1 MILFF
6 YQMIE
11 KEKTMK
17 NETIITDPDY
27 FSYNEK
33 AEEIGK
39 RLRGSFLWMLIGIM
53 FSGISGYALYY
64 LVEAGN
70 PYALELMKF
79 LLVPLILQLVIGLLF
94 SALMYALPAFIL
106 KIFFILYATLSGTTF
121 ALILLK
127 YTPGSILTAFIS
139 TSIIFVVMALYGNI
153 TKRDMTKAGGI
164 LITGLLTAIVVGF
177 INIWFHNSLVN
188 TVISIACV
196 IIFSG
201 FIAYDTQK
209 IKKEIMVELETGNK
223 GCFRKIEIIG
233 AFSLYLDFANLFLN
247 LLELTGKS
255 KD

>member
-1 MILFF
+1 
-6 YQMIE
+6 MIE

-64 LVEAGN
+64 LIEAEN
-70 PYALELMKF
+70 PYVVELMKYF
-79 LLVPLILQLVIGLLF
+79 FIPLIFQLVIGLLF
-94 SALMYALPAFIL
+94 SVLMYALPAFIL

-223 GCFRKIEIIG
+223 GCFRRIEIIG
-233 AFSLYLDFANLFLN
+233 AFSLYLDFVNLFLN
-247 LLELTGKS
+247 ILELTGKS

>member
-1 MILFF
+1 
-6 YQMIE
+6 MIE

-64 LVEAGN
+64 LIEAEN
-70 PYALELMKF
+70 PYVVELMKYF
-79 LLVPLILQLVIGLLF
+79 FIPLIFQLVIGLLF
-94 SALMYALPAFIL
+94 SVLMYALPAFIL

-139 TSIIFVVMALYGNI
+139 TAVIFFAMALYGNI
-153 TKRDMTKAGGI
+153 TKRDITKAGGI

-188 TVISIACV
+188 TVISVACV

-201 FIAYDTQK
+201 FIVYDTQK
-209 IKKEIMVELETGNK
+209 IKKEIMIELETGNR
-223 GCFRKIEIIG
+223 GCFRRIEIIG
-233 AFSLYLDFANLFLN
+233 AFSLYLDFVNLFLN
-247 LLELTGKS
+247 ILELTGKS

>member
-64 LVEAGN
+64 LIEAEN
-70 PYALELMKF
+70 PYVVELMKYF
-79 LLVPLILQLVIGLLF
+79 FIPLIFQLVIGLLF
-94 SALMYALPAFIL
+94 SVLMYALPAFIL

-139 TSIIFVVMALYGNI
+139 TAVIFFAMALYGNI

-188 TVISIACV
+188 TVISVACV

-201 FIAYDTQK
+201 FIVYDTQK
-209 IKKEIMVELETGNK
+209 IKKEIMIELETGNR
-223 GCFRKIEIIG
+223 GCFRRIEIIG
-233 AFSLYLDFANLFLN
+233 AFSLYLDFVNLFLN
-247 LLELTGKS
+247 ILELTGKS

>member
-1 MILFF
+1 
-6 YQMIE
+6 MIE
-11 KEKTMK
+11 KEKKMK
-17 NETIITDPDY
+17 NEVIINDSEY
-27 FSYNEK
+27 LSYAEK
-33 AEEIGK
+33 EAEIGK

-53 FSGISGYALYY
+53 FSGISGYAIYNLIEAKNLY
-64 LVEAGN
+64 A
-70 PYALELMKF
+70 AELMKYF
-79 LLVPLILQLVIGLLF
+79 FIPLIFQLVIGLLF
-94 SALMYALPAFIL
+94 SVLMYVLPAFIL

-139 TSIIFVVMALYGNI
+139 TTIIFVVMAIYGYT

-164 LITGLLTAIVVGF
+164 LITGLLTTIVVGF

-188 TVISIACV
+188 TVISVACV

-209 IKKEIMVELETGNK
+209 IKKEIMVELEIGNK

-233 AFSLYLDFANLFLN
+233 AFSLYLDFVNLFLN
-247 LLELTGKS
+247 ILELTRKS

>member
-1 MILFF
+1 
-6 YQMIE
+6 MIE
-11 KEKTMK
+11 KEKTMNNK
-17 NETIITDPDY
+17 IIITDPDY

-53 FSGISGYALYY
+53 FSGISGYAIYNLIEAKNLY
-64 LVEAGN
+64 A
-70 PYALELMKF
+70 AELMKYF
-79 LLVPLILQLVIGLLF
+79 FIPLIFQLVLGLLF
-94 SALMYALPAFIL
+94 SVTMYVLPAIIL
-106 KIFFILYATLSGTTF
+106 KIIFILYATLSGTTF
-121 ALILLK
+121 ALILMK

-139 TSIIFVVMALYGNI
+139 SAVIFVAMALYGNI

-164 LITGLLTAIVVGF
+164 LITGLLTAIVAGF

-188 TVISIACV
+188 TVISVACV

-223 GCFRKIEIIG
+223 GCFRRIEIIG
-233 AFSLYLDFANLFLN
+233 AFSLYLDFVNLFLN

>member
-1 MILFF
+1 
-6 YQMIE
+6 
-11 KEKTMK
+11 MK

-27 FSYNEK
+27 FLYNEK

-70 PYALELMKF
+70 TFAVELMKF

-94 SALMYALPAFIL
+94 SVLMYALPAFIL

-139 TSIIFVVMALYGNI
+139 TSVIFIVMAIYGYT
-153 TKRDMTKAGGI
+153 TKRDMTKMGGI
-164 LITGLLTAIVVGF
+164 LLTGLITAFITGLV
-177 INIWFHNSLVN
+177 NIWLHNGILN
-188 TVISIACV
+188 TVISVACI

-209 IKKEIMVELETGNK
+209 IKKEIMVELEIGNR
-223 GCFRKIEIIG
+223 GCFRRIEIIG
-233 AFSLYLDFANLFLN
+233 AFSLYLDFVNLFLN

>member
-1 MILFF
+1 MILFS
-6 YQMIE
+6 YQIIE

-53 FSGISGYALYY
+53 FSGISGFVLYR
-64 LVEAGN
+64 LLEIKN
-70 PYALELMKF
+70 PFAVELMKYF
-79 LLVPLILQLVIGLLF
+79 FIPLIFQLVIGLLF
-94 SALMYALPAFIL
+94 SVLMYALPAFIL

-121 ALILLK
+121 ALILMK

-139 TSIIFVVMALYGNI
+139 SAVIFVAMALYGNI

-164 LITGLLTAIVVGF
+164 LITGLLTTIIVGF
-177 INIWFHNSLVN
+177 INIWFHNSLIN
-188 TVISIACV
+188 TVISVACV

-209 IKKEIMVELETGNK
+209 IKKEIMVELEIGNK
-223 GCFRKIEIIG
+223 ECFRRIEIIG
-233 AFSLYLDFANLFLN
+233 AFSLYLDFVNLFLN
-247 LLELTGKS
+247 ILELTGKS

>member
-64 LVEAGN
+64 LIEAEN
-70 PYALELMKF
+70 PYVVELMKYF
-79 LLVPLILQLVIGLLF
+79 FIPLIFQLVIGLLF
-94 SALMYALPAFIL
+94 SVLMYALPAFIL

-223 GCFRKIEIIG
+223 GCFRRIEIIG
-233 AFSLYLDFANLFLN
+233 AFSLYLDFVNLFLN
-247 LLELTGKS
+247 ILELTGKS

>member
-1 MILFF
+1 M
-6 YQMIE
+6 Q
-11 KEKTMK
+11 
-17 NETIITDPDY
+17 
-27 FSYNEK
+27 
-33 AEEIGK
+33 
-39 RLRGSFLWMLIGIM
+39 
-53 FSGISGYALYY
+53 
-64 LVEAGN
+64 
-70 PYALELMKF
+70 LELMKYF
-79 LLVPLILQLVIGLLF
+79 FIPLIFQLVIGLLF
-94 SALMYALPAFIL
+94 SVLMYALPAFIL

-139 TSIIFVVMALYGNI
+139 TAVIFFAMALYGNI

-188 TVISIACV
+188 TVISVACV

-209 IKKEIMVELETGNK
+209 IKKEIMIELETGNR
-223 GCFRKIEIIG
+223 GCFRRIEIIG
-233 AFSLYLDFANLFLN
+233 AFSLYLDFVNLFLN

>member
-1 MILFF
+1 MILFS
-6 YQMIE
+6 YQIIE

-17 NETIITDPDY
+17 NEIIITDPDY

-64 LVEAGN
+64 LVKTKN
-70 PYALELMKF
+70 PYTVELMKF
-79 LLVPLILQLVIGLLF
+79 FFVPLIFQLVLGLLF
-94 SALMYALPAFIL
+94 SVTMYVLPAIIL
-106 KIFFILYATLSGTTF
+106 KIIFIMYATLSGTTF
-121 ALILLK
+121 ALILIK
-127 YTPGSILTAFIS
+127 YTPTSILTAFIS
-139 TSIIFVVMALYGNI
+139 SAAIFATMALYGNI

-164 LITGLLTAIVVGF
+164 LITGLLTTIAAGF
-177 INIWFHNSLVN
+177 VNIWFHNSLIN
-188 TVISIACV
+188 TVVSVACV

-209 IKKEIMVELETGNK
+209 IKKEIMVELETGNR
-223 GCFRKIEIIG
+223 GCFRRIEIIG
-233 AFSLYLDFANLFLN
+233 AFSLYLDFVNLFLN

>member
-1 MILFF
+1 MILFS
-6 YQMIE
+6 YQIIE

-17 NETIITDPDY
+17 NETIITNPDY

-64 LVEAGN
+64 LVEAEN

-94 SALMYALPAFIL
+94 SMLMYVLPAFIL

-139 TSIIFVVMALYGNI
+139 SAVISVAMALYGNI

-177 INIWFHNSLVN
+177 INIWFHNGLVN
-188 TVISIACV
+188 TVISVACV

-209 IKKEIMVELETGNK
+209 IKKEIIVELEIGNK

-233 AFSLYLDFANLFLN
+233 AFSLYLDFVNLFLN
-247 LLELTGKS
+247 ILELTGKS

>member
-17 NETIITDPDY
+17 NETIITNPDY

-64 LVEAGN
+64 LIEAEN
-70 PYALELMKF
+70 PYVVELMKYF
-79 LLVPLILQLVIGLLF
+79 FIPLIFQLVIGLLF
-94 SALMYALPAFIL
+94 SVLMYALPAFIL

-223 GCFRKIEIIG
+223 GCFRRIEIIG
-233 AFSLYLDFANLFLN
+233 AFSLYLDFVNLFLN
-247 LLELTGKS
+247 ILELTGKS

>member
-1 MILFF
+1 
-6 YQMIE
+6 MIE

-64 LVEAGN
+64 LVEAEN

-94 SALMYALPAFIL
+94 SMLMYVLPAFIL

-127 YTPGSILTAFIS
+127 YTPDSILTAFIS
-139 TSIIFVVMALYGNI
+139 TSVIFIVMALYGNI

-164 LITGLLTAIVVGF
+164 LITGLLTAIAVSF

-188 TVISIACV
+188 TVISVACV

-209 IKKEIMVELETGNK
+209 IKKEIIVELEIGNK
-223 GCFRKIEIIG
+223 GCFRRIEIIG
-233 AFSLYLDFANLFLN
+233 AFSLYLDFINLFINILN
-247 LLELTGKS
+247 LTGKS

>member
-1 MILFF
+1 
-6 YQMIE
+6 MIE
-11 KEKTMK
+11 KEKIMK

-64 LVEAGN
+64 LIEAEN
-70 PYALELMKF
+70 PYVVELMKYF
-79 LLVPLILQLVIGLLF
+79 FIPLIFQLVIGLLF
-94 SALMYALPAFIL
+94 SVLMYALPAFIL

-139 TSIIFVVMALYGNI
+139 TAVIFFAMALYGNI

-164 LITGLLTAIVVGF
+164 LIMGLLTTIVVGF

-188 TVISIACV
+188 TVISVACV

-209 IKKEIMVELETGNK
+209 IKKEIMVELEIGNR
-223 GCFRKIEIIG
+223 GCFRRIEIIG
-233 AFSLYLDFANLFLN
+233 AFSLYLDFVNLFLN
-247 LLELTGKS
+247 ILELTGKS

>member
-64 LVEAGN
+64 LIEAEN
-70 PYALELMKF
+70 PYVVELMKYF
-79 LLVPLILQLVIGLLF
+79 FIPLIFQLVIGLLF
-94 SALMYALPAFIL
+94 SVLMYALPAFIL

-209 IKKEIMVELETGNK
+209 IKKEIMVELEIGNR
-223 GCFRKIEIIG
+223 GCFRRIEIIG
-233 AFSLYLDFANLFLN
+233 AFSLYLDFVNLFLN
-247 LLELTGKS
+247 ILELTGKS

>member
-1 MILFF
+1 MILFS
-6 YQMIE
+6 YQIIE

-17 NETIITDPDY
+17 NEIIITDPDY

-53 FSGISGYALYY
+53 FSGISGFGLYH
-64 LVEAGN
+64 LLEIKN
-70 PYALELMKF
+70 PFAVELMKF
-79 LLVPLILQLVIGLLF
+79 LLVSLILQLLIGLLF
-94 SALMYALPAFIL
+94 SMLMYVLPAFIL

-121 ALILLK
+121 ALILMK

-139 TSIIFVVMALYGNI
+139 TTIIFVVMAIYGYT

-164 LITGLLTAIVVGF
+164 LITGLLTAIAVSF
-177 INIWFHNSLVN
+177 INILFHNGIVN
-188 TVISIACV
+188 TVISVACV

-209 IKKEIMVELETGNK
+209 IKKEIMVELETGNR
-223 GCFRKIEIIG
+223 GCFRRIEIIG
-233 AFSLYLDFANLFLN
+233 AFSLYLDFVNLFLN

>member
-70 PYALELMKF
+70 PFAVELMKF

-94 SALMYALPAFIL
+94 SVLMYALPAFIL

-164 LITGLLTAIVVGF
+164 LITGLLTAIVIGF
-177 INIWFHNSLVN
+177 INIWLHNSLVN

-209 IKKEIMVELETGNK
+209 IKKEIMVELETGNR
-223 GCFRKIEIIG
+223 GCFRRIEIIG
-233 AFSLYLDFANLFLN
+233 AFSLYLDFVNLFLN
-247 LLELTGKS
+247 ILELTGKS

>member
-6 YQMIE
+6 YQIIE
-11 KEKTMK
+11 KEKKMK

-53 FSGISGYALYY
+53 FSGISGFGLYH
-64 LVEAGN
+64 LLEIKN
-70 PYALELMKF
+70 PFAVELMKYF
-79 LLVPLILQLVIGLLF
+79 FIPLIFQLVIGLLF
-94 SALMYALPAFIL
+94 SVLMYALPAFIL

-139 TSIIFVVMALYGNI
+139 SAVIFVAMALYGNI

-223 GCFRKIEIIG
+223 GCFRRIEIIG
-233 AFSLYLDFANLFLN
+233 AFSLYLDFVNLFLN
-247 LLELTGKS
+247 ILELTGKS

>member
-39 RLRGSFLWMLIGIM
+39 RLKGSFLWMLIGIM

-70 PYALELMKF
+70 PFAVELMKF

-94 SALMYALPAFIL
+94 SVLMYALPAFIL

-139 TSIIFVVMALYGNI
+139 TTIIFVIMAIYGNI

-164 LITGLLTAIVVGF
+164 LITGLLTAIAVGF

-209 IKKEIMVELETGNK
+209 IKKEIMVELEIGNR
-223 GCFRKIEIIG
+223 GCFRRIEIIG
-233 AFSLYLDFANLFLN
+233 AFSLYLDFVNLFLN
-247 LLELTGKS
+247 ILELTGKS

>member
-6 YQMIE
+6 YQIIE

-64 LVEAGN
+64 LVEAEN

-94 SALMYALPAFIL
+94 SMLMYVLPAFIL

-139 TSIIFVVMALYGNI
+139 SAVIFVAMALYGNI

-164 LITGLLTAIVVGF
+164 LITGLLTTIVVGF

-188 TVISIACV
+188 TVISVACV

-201 FIAYDTQK
+201 FIVYDTQK
-209 IKKEIMVELETGNK
+209 IKKEIMVELEIGNRA
-223 GCFRKIEIIG
+223 CFRRIEIIG
-233 AFSLYLDFANLFLN
+233 AFSLYLDFVNLFLN
-247 LLELTGKS
+247 ILELAGKS

>member
-64 LVEAGN
+64 LIEAEN
-70 PYALELMKF
+70 PYVVELMKYF
-79 LLVPLILQLVIGLLF
+79 FIPLIFQLVIGLLF
-94 SALMYALPAFIL
+94 SVLMYALPAFIL

-127 YTPGSILTAFIS
+127 YTPDSILTAFIS
-139 TSIIFVVMALYGNI
+139 SAVIFVAMALYGNI
-153 TKRDMTKAGGI
+153 TKRDITKAGDI
-164 LITGLLTAIVVGF
+164 LIIGLLTTIVVGF
-177 INIWFHNSLVN
+177 INIWFHNGLVN
-188 TVISIACV
+188 TIISVACV

-209 IKKEIMVELETGNK
+209 IKKEIMVELEIGNRA
-223 GCFRKIEIIG
+223 CFRRIEIIG
-233 AFSLYLDFANLFLN
+233 AFFLYLDFVNLFLN
-247 LLELTGKS
+247 ILELTGKS

>member
-64 LVEAGN
+64 LIEAEN
-70 PYALELMKF
+70 PYVVELMKYF
-79 LLVPLILQLVIGLLF
+79 FIPLIFQLVIGLLF
-94 SALMYALPAFIL
+94 SVLMYALPAFIL

-127 YTPGSILTAFIS
+127 YTPDSILTAFIS
-139 TSIIFVVMALYGNI
+139 SAVIFVAMALYGNI
-153 TKRDMTKAGGI
+153 TKRDITKAGDI
-164 LITGLLTAIVVGF
+164 LIIGLLTTIVVGF
-177 INIWFHNSLVN
+177 INIWFHNGLVN
-188 TVISIACV
+188 TIISVACV

-209 IKKEIMVELETGNK
+209 IKKEIMVELETGNR
-223 GCFRKIEIIG
+223 GCFRRIEIIG
-233 AFSLYLDFANLFLN
+233 AFSLYLDFVNLFLN
-247 LLELTGKS
+247 ILELTGKS

>member
-1 MILFF
+1 MILFS
-6 YQMIE
+6 YQIIE
-11 KEKTMK
+11 KEKIMK
-17 NETIITDPDY
+17 NKIIITDPDY

-39 RLRGSFLWMLIGIM
+39 RLQGSFLWMLVGIM
-53 FSGISGYALYY
+53 FSGISGFGLYY
-64 LVEAGN
+64 FLEIKN
-70 PYALELMKF
+70 PFAVELMKF
-79 LLVPLILQLVIGLLF
+79 LLVPLIFQLVIGLLF
-94 SALMYALPAFIL
+94 STLMYVLPAFIL
-106 KIFFILYATLSGTTF
+106 KIFFIMYATLSGTTF
-121 ALILLK
+121 TLILMK

-139 TSIIFVVMALYGNI
+139 SAVIFAVMALYGNI

-188 TVISIACV
+188 TVISVACV

-209 IKKEIMVELETGNK
+209 IKKEIMVELEIGNR
-223 GCFRKIEIIG
+223 GCFRRIEIIG
-233 AFSLYLDFANLFLN
+233 AFSLYLDFVNLFLN

>member
-1 MILFF
+1 
-6 YQMIE
+6 
-11 KEKTMK
+11 MK

-53 FSGISGYALYY
+53 FSGISGFGLYH
-64 LVEAGN
+64 LLEIKN
-70 PYALELMKF
+70 PFAVELMKYF
-79 LLVPLILQLVIGLLF
+79 FIPLIFQLVIGLLF
-94 SALMYALPAFIL
+94 STLMYVLPAFIL

-121 ALILLK
+121 ALILMK

-139 TSIIFVVMALYGNI
+139 TTIIFVVMTIYGYT

-164 LITGLLTAIVVGF
+164 LITGLLTAIAVSF
-177 INIWFHNSLVN
+177 INILFHNGIVN
-188 TVISIACV
+188 TVISVACV

-209 IKKEIMVELETGNK
+209 IKKRNNG
-223 GCFRKIEIIG
+223 
-233 AFSLYLDFANLFLN
+233 
-247 LLELTGKS
+247 
-255 KD
+255 

>member
-1 MILFF
+1 MILFS
-6 YQMIE
+6 YQIIE

-17 NETIITDPDY
+17 NEIIITDPDY

-64 LVEAGN
+64 LVEAEN

-94 SALMYALPAFIL
+94 SMLMYVLPAFIL

-139 TSIIFVVMALYGNI
+139 TSVIFIVMAIYGYT
-153 TKRDMTKAGGI
+153 TKRDMTKMGGI
-164 LITGLLTAIVVGF
+164 FLVGLITAFIAGLV
-177 INIWFHNSLVN
+177 NIWLHNGILN
-188 TVISIACV
+188 TVISVACI

-201 FIAYDTQK
+201 FIAYDIKQ
-209 IKKEIMVELETGNK
+209 IKKEIMVELEIGNK

-233 AFSLYLDFANLFLN
+233 AFSLYLDFVNLFLN

>member
-1 MILFF
+1 
-6 YQMIE
+6 
-11 KEKTMK
+11 MK

-53 FSGISGYALYY
+53 FSGISGFGLYH
-64 LVEAGN
+64 LLKIKN
-70 PYALELMKF
+70 PFAVELMKYF
-79 LLVPLILQLVIGLLF
+79 FIPLIFQLVIGLLF
-94 SALMYALPAFIL
+94 SVLMYALPAFIL

-121 ALILLK
+121 ALILMK
-127 YTPGSILTAFIS
+127 YTPSSILTAFIS
-139 TSIIFVVMALYGNI
+139 SAVIFVAMALYGNI

-164 LITGLLTAIVVGF
+164 LITGLLTTIVVGF
-177 INIWFHNSLVN
+177 INIWFHNGLVN

-201 FIAYDTQK
+201 FIVYDTQK
-209 IKKEIMVELETGNK
+209 IKKEIMVELEIGNK
-223 GCFRKIEIIG
+223 GCFRRIEIIG
-233 AFSLYLDFANLFLN
+233 AFSLYLDFVNLFLN
-247 LLELTGKS
+247 ILELAGKS

>member
-1 MILFF
+1 MILFS
-6 YQMIE
+6 YQIIE

-17 NETIITDPDY
+17 NEILITDPDY

-53 FSGISGYALYY
+53 FSGISGYAIYNLIEAKNLY
-64 LVEAGN
+64 A
-70 PYALELMKF
+70 AELMKYF
-79 LLVPLILQLVIGLLF
+79 FIPLIFQLVIGLLF
-94 SALMYALPAFIL
+94 SMLMYVLPAFIL
-106 KIFFILYATLSGTTF
+106 KIFFIIYATLSGTTF
-121 ALILLK
+121 ALILMK

-139 TSIIFVVMALYGNI
+139 SSVIFVTMALYGNI
-153 TKRDMTKAGGI
+153 MKRDMTKAGGI
-164 LITGLLTAIVVGF
+164 LITGLLTAIAVSF

-188 TVISIACV
+188 TVISVACV

-209 IKKEIMVELETGNK
+209 IKKEIMTELEIGNK

-233 AFSLYLDFANLFLN
+233 AFSLYLDFVNLFLN

>member
-53 FSGISGYALYY
+53 FSGISGFGLYH
-64 LVEAGN
+64 LLEIRN
-70 PYALELMKF
+70 PFAVELMKYF
-79 LLVPLILQLVIGLLF
+79 FIPLIFQLVIGLLF
-94 SALMYALPAFIL
+94 SVLMYVLPAFIL

-139 TSIIFVVMALYGNI
+139 SAVIFVAMALYGNI

-164 LITGLLTAIVVGF
+164 LITGLLTTIVVGF

-188 TVISIACV
+188 TVISVACV

-201 FIAYDTQK
+201 FIVYDTQK
-209 IKKEIMVELETGNK
+209 IKKEIMIELETGNR
-223 GCFRKIEIIG
+223 GCFRRIEIIG
-233 AFSLYLDFANLFLN
+233 AFSLYLDFVNLFLN
-247 LLELTGKS
+247 ILELTGKS

>member
-64 LVEAGN
+64 LIEAEN
-70 PYALELMKF
+70 PYVVELMKYF
-79 LLVPLILQLVIGLLF
+79 FIPLIFQLVIGLLF
-94 SALMYALPAFIL
+94 SVLMYALPAFIL

-177 INIWFHNSLVN
+177 LNIWFHNSLVN

-223 GCFRKIEIIG
+223 GCFRRIEIIG
-233 AFSLYLDFANLFLN
+233 AFSLYLDFVNLFLN
-247 LLELTGKS
+247 ILELTGKS

>member
-6 YQMIE
+6 YQIIE
-11 KEKTMK
+11 KEKKMK

-64 LVEAGN
+64 LVEAEN

-79 LLVPLILQLVIGLLF
+79 LIVPLILQLVIGLLF
-94 SALMYALPAFIL
+94 SMLMYVLPAFIL

-139 TSIIFVVMALYGNI
+139 SAVIFVAMALYGNI

-164 LITGLLTAIVVGF
+164 LITGLLTTIVVGF

-188 TVISIACV
+188 TIISVACV

-201 FIAYDTQK
+201 FIVYDTQK
-209 IKKEIMVELETGNK
+209 IKKEIMVELEIGNRA
-223 GCFRKIEIIG
+223 CFRRIEIIG
-233 AFSLYLDFANLFLN
+233 AFSLYLDFVNLFLN
-247 LLELTGKS
+247 ILELAGKS

>member
-33 AEEIGK
+33 AEEIGR

-64 LVEAGN
+64 LVEAEN
-70 PYALELMKF
+70 PYVVELMKYF
-79 LLVPLILQLVIGLLF
+79 FIPLIFQLVIGLLF
-94 SALMYALPAFIL
+94 SVLMYALPAFIL

-139 TSIIFVVMALYGNI
+139 TAVIFFAMALYGNI

-164 LITGLLTAIVVGF
+164 LIMGLLTTIVVGF

-188 TVISIACV
+188 TVISVACV

-209 IKKEIMVELETGNK
+209 IKKEIMVELEIGNR
-223 GCFRKIEIIG
+223 GCFRRIEIIG
-233 AFSLYLDFANLFLN
+233 AFSLYLDFVNLFLN
-247 LLELTGKS
+247 ILELTGKS

>member
-1 MILFF
+1 
-6 YQMIE
+6 
-11 KEKTMK
+11 MK
-17 NETIITDPDY
+17 NEIIITDPDY

-53 FSGISGYALYY
+53 FSGISGFVLYR
-64 LVEAGN
+64 LLEIKN
-70 PYALELMKF
+70 PFAVELMKYF
-79 LLVPLILQLVIGLLF
+79 FIPLIFQLVIGLLF
-94 SALMYALPAFIL
+94 SVLMYALPAFIL

-121 ALILLK
+121 ALILMK

-139 TSIIFVVMALYGNI
+139 SAVIFVAMALYGNI

-164 LITGLLTAIVVGF
+164 LITGLLTTIVVGF
-177 INIWFHNSLVN
+177 INILFHNSIVN
-188 TVISIACV
+188 TVISVACV

-209 IKKEIMVELETGNK
+209 IKKEIIVELEIGNRA
-223 GCFRKIEIIG
+223 CFRRIEIIG
-233 AFSLYLDFANLFLN
+233 AFSLYLDFINLFINILN
-247 LLELTGKS
+247 LTGKS

>member
-1 MILFF
+1 MILFS

-64 LVEAGN
+64 LVEAEN

-94 SALMYALPAFIL
+94 SMLMYVLPAFIL

-139 TSIIFVVMALYGNI
+139 TTIIFVVMTIYGYT

-164 LITGLLTAIVVGF
+164 LITGLLTAIAVSF

-188 TVISIACV
+188 TVISVACV

-209 IKKEIMVELETGNK
+209 IKKEIMVELEIGNR